1 MRSPGKAVF
10 PFMCVLI
17 STLVASLAIA
27 DSESDKLRAA
37 VDQQAGAAESD
48 VIAWRRHFHQ
58 HPELSNREFKTSKY
72 IAAQLEELGLEV
84 TTGIA
89 HTGVVGI
96 LKGGLPGPVVAI
108 RADMD
113 GLPVTEALN
122 LPFSSNATTT
132 YNGQETGVM
141 HACGHD
147 AHMAIAL
154 GAAKVFAGVRDE
166 LPGTVMFVFQPAE
179 EGAPTGEK
187 GGAKLMLEE
196 GLFDQTRPDA
206 IFALHAWSPVS
217 AGVIQSRSG
226 PLWASYDNF
235 QIVVKGRQTHAS
247 RPWQGID
254 PVVVAS
260 QIVLALQTIASRQV
274 DVTMAPSV
282 ISIGSIHGGIRN
294 NIIPDQVE
302 MLGTVRA
309 FDTGMR
315 NDILERIEVTAGSIA
330 ESAGTEADVN
340 ISYGYP
346 VTKNDPELAVGAMSL
361 LEDVLGSQYVQR
373 APLTTGAEDFSYFAQ
388 EVPGFYFLLGVTP
401 PDQNPAT
408 APANHSPLFF
418 IDESALMVGLRSM
431 SHLTAAFLTGEL

>member
-1 MRSPGKAVF
+1 MRSSGKALLS
-10 PFMCVLI
+10 FMFA
-17 STLVASLAIA
+17 LVAPMVVSLAIA
-27 DSESDKLRAA
+27 DPEADKLRAA
-37 VDQQAGAAESD
+37 VDEHAGTTESD

-58 HPELSNREFKTSKY
+58 HPELSNREFETSRF
-72 IAAQLEELGLEV
+72 IAIELENLGLDV

-96 LKGGLPGPVVAI
+96 LKGGRPGPVVAI

-113 GLPVTEALN
+113 GLPVTEGLD
-122 LPFSSNATTT
+122 LPFRSKATTT

-154 GAAKVFAGVRDE
+154 GAAKVFAGMRDE

-179 EGAPTGEK
+179 EGAPAGEE

-196 GLFDQTRPDA
+196 GLFDELRPDA
-206 IFALHAWSPVS
+206 MFALHAWSPVS
-217 AGVIQSRSG
+217 AGVIQARSG

-235 QIVVKGRQTHAS
+235 QIIVKGRQTHAS

-260 QIVLALQTIASRQV
+260 QIVLGLQTIASRQV
-274 DVTMAPSV
+274 DVTSTPSV

-302 MLGTVRA
+302 MLGTVRT
-309 FDTGMR
+309 FDTAMR
-315 NDILERIEVTAGSIA
+315 NDILKRIEVTAGSIA

-346 VTKNDPELAVGAMSL
+346 VTKNDPELTVSAMSL
-361 LEDVLGSQYVQR
+361 LEDVLGSEHVQS
-373 APLTTGAEDFSYFAQ
+373 APLTTGAEDFSYFAE

-401 PDQNPAT
+401 PDRDPAT
-408 APANHSPLFF
+408 APANHSPLFY
-418 IDESALMVGLRSM
+418 IDESALLVGLRSM
-431 SHLTAAFLTGEL
+431 SHLTVAYLMGEL

>member
-1 MRSPGKAVF
+1 MRSFGKAVF
-10 PFMCVLI
+10 SFMFA
-17 STLVASLAIA
+17 LVAPMVVSLAIA
-27 DSESDKLRAA
+27 DPEADKLRAA
-37 VDQQAGAAESD
+37 VDEHAGTTESD

-58 HPELSNREFKTSKY
+58 HPELSNREFETSRF
-72 IAAQLEELGLEV
+72 IAIELENLGLDV

-96 LKGGLPGPVVAI
+96 LKGGRPGPVVAI

-113 GLPVTEALN
+113 GLPVTEGLD
-122 LPFSSNATTT
+122 LPFRSKATTT

-154 GAAKVFAGVRDE
+154 GAAKVFAGMRDE

-179 EGAPTGEK
+179 EGAPAGEE

-196 GLFDQTRPDA
+196 GLFDELRPDA
-206 IFALHAWSPVS
+206 MFALHAWSPVS
-217 AGVIQSRSG
+217 AGVIQARSG
-226 PLWASYDNF
+226 ALWASYDNF
-235 QIVVKGRQTHAS
+235 QIIVKGRQTHAS

-260 QIVLALQTIASRQV
+260 QIVLGLQTIASRQV
-274 DVTMAPSV
+274 DVTSTPSV

-302 MLGTVRA
+302 MLGTVRT
-309 FDTGMR
+309 FDTAMR
-315 NDILERIEVTAGSIA
+315 NDILKRIEVTAGSIA

-340 ISYGYP
+340 VSYGYP
-346 VTKNDPELAVGAMSL
+346 VTKNDPELTVSAMSL
-361 LEDVLGSQYVQR
+361 LEDVLGSEHVQS
-373 APLTTGAEDFSYFAQ
+373 APLTTGAEDFSYFAE

-401 PDQNPAT
+401 PDRDPAT
-408 APANHSPLFF
+408 APANHSPLFY
-418 IDESALMVGLRSM
+418 IDESALLVGLRSM
-431 SHLTAAFLTGEL
+431 SHLTAAYLTGEL